1 MNCLPPPARPQIF
14 VGDKINAGIY
24 VINPSVLD
32 RIELRP
38 TSIEK
43 EVRSAGRPRAPAAAR
58 RMHACMHAC
67 IQRGRVGRQ
76 PRRLEDEWQSQ
87 TLPRL
92 LVCLPCCLWVR
103 FTHTSTHTHT
113 HTHTLHTQVFPGIAS
128 DGKLFAFTLP
138 GYWMDVGQPKDYLL
152 GACVCACAWC
162 VVCVCVCE
170 GGMWAQCGC
179 SRGFWAAV
187 HPALQ
192 NGACTP
198 LPPPQA

>member
-1 MNCLPPPARPQIF
+1 MGGNHGGLKMNGSRRRCRACLCASRAAC
-14 VGDKINAGIY
+14 G
-24 VINPSVLD
+24 
-32 RIELRP
+32 
-38 TSIEK
+38 
-43 EVRSAGRPRAPAAAR
+43 SA
-58 RMHACMHAC
+58 
-67 IQRGRVGRQ
+67 
-76 PRRLEDEWQSQ
+76 L
-87 TLPRL
+87 
-92 LVCLPCCLWVR
+92 
-103 FTHTSTHTHT
+103 HTQAHTHI